1 MTDTTTRP
9 ARQMNDNGPFAVR
22 PKYVI
27 LEKHLVVE
35 GKQEQVTDYYIE
47 KVMPVLNEIDGYL
60 GMAVLSTEPDGVAM
74 DSQGILGVGLPDDVL
89 QPHAALRPDAGART
103 NLSIHLDAIMK
114 GTYNLMFEHYLAS
127 DDAFRLLHDE
137 IERLWQEKY
146 GSDIW
151 DDLADQYF
159 VHFRNHWDTVYRFT
173 RFA

>member
-1 MTDTTTRP
+1 MTDTAPRA

-35 GKQEQVTDYYIE
+35 GKQAEVVAYY
-47 KVMPVLNEIDGYL
+47 KDRVMPVL
-60 GMAVLSTEPDGVAM
+60 
-74 DSQGILGVGLPDDVL
+74 
-89 QPHAALRPDAGART
+89 
-103 NLSIHLDAIMK
+103 
-114 GTYNLMFEHYLAS
+114 
-127 DDAFRLLHDE
+127 DE